1 MSGRQG
7 RPADVIANV
16 VHKEPIAV
24 IVMGMTCRTAVSG
37 FFIGSAAETVLSQMN
52 CSVPAVKPGGFTT
65 RSR

>member
-16 VHKEPIAV
+16 VRKERIEV

-37 FFIGSAAETVLSQMN
+37 FFIGSAAETAFSQVN
-52 CSVPAVKPGGFTT
+52 CPVPA
-65 RSR
+65 